1 MSSHAHAPSQN
12 PATRMIGA
20 EGVGQ
25 PYRPAPTRLPARLR
39 LSSLRQQ
46 IRQQA
51 RASKPVTQL
60 VELLDRCRPSA
71 AGSADRDE
79 GEAIVAVPA
88 SE

>member
-71 AGSADRDE
+71 PGRPTATKAT
-79 GEAIVAVPA
+79 AIVAVPA